1 MLDHSTICELFD
13 TTLMLGKYKSR
24 SKNQGV
30 TFLLN
35 SKCTLLAFAAVG
47 SWVLVLLATLFTLI
61 RSPIPPTTIFTI
73 EAPPQR
79 FSQPMNVSL
88 PDEIYSQSQQDLVT
102 RPYYLGHH
110 HNKIRPL
117 DDIDSPHLLVTTNQP
132 IKEMLDTPERDSFR
146 LSDGRQTILML
157 QDHQQDNTT
166 RHSYYQPQYNMA
178 LSSITS
184 FNNTT
189 ATEESSSSSYYSSRM
204 PIAESQRTLKSLSTI
219 DSISSTTHQPVQ
231 FDLPLIKLGH
241 ISHMDTSF
249 LEKIYK
255 RE

>member
-1 MLDHSTICELFD
+1 MRGYF
-13 TTLMLGKYKSR
+13 
-24 SKNQGV
+24 
-30 TFLLN
+30 FLLN

-88 PDEIYSQSQQDLVT
+88 PDEIYSQSQHDLAT

-110 HNKIRPL
+110 HNKVRPL
-117 DDIDSPHLLVTTNQP
+117 DDTDSPHLIVTRDQP
-132 IKEMLDTPERDSFR
+132 IKEMMDTSDHDSLR
-146 LSDGRQTILML
+146 LSAGRQTILML
-157 QDHQQDNTT
+157 QDQQQDNTT

-189 ATEESSSSSYYSSRM
+189 ATEESSSSSYYSSRL

-219 DSISSTTHQPVQ
+219 DSISSTAHQPVQ
-231 FDLPLIKLGH
+231 FDLPVIKLGH